1 MMRRLPALLLACL
14 AFGCTDETGP
24 PLVASNV
31 SIMRPLPGTQTGAG
45 YLDLTNNGR
54 DTINITRVT
63 SPEFASVEMHET
75 IIEGD
80 IVRMQALESV
90 SIAPGTTASFERGGR
105 HLMLLRPY
113 GSPDDVTLQFYAG
126 DLMLLSVRAGLNS
139 GAN

>member
-1 MMRRLPALLLACL
+1 MMRLALILALACMTV
-14 AFGCTDETGP
+14 GCADDTGP

-31 SIMRPLPGTQTGAG
+31 SILLPLPGTQTGVG

-80 IVRMQALESV
+80 VARMQALESL
-90 SIAPGTTASFERGGR
+90 SIAPGTTASFERGGW

-113 GSPDDVTLQFYAG
+113 GAPDDVTLQFYAG
-126 DLMLLSVRAGLNS
+126 DLMLLSVRAGPES
-139 GAN
+139 AAN